1 MIKQLPKNLLRQWQ
15 LQRQRLPYKRHLK
28 FLSSSNYDPTIKK
41 SLLTDRELSDGG
53 IKGSGHVPKGSVA
66 VYVGPELRRFVIP
79 LRFLAMPEFRDLM
92 DEAAEEF
99 GFQKEGGLQ
108 IPCDVQYFEY
118 VLLRC
123 ATQLNV

>member
-15 LQRQRLPYKRHLK
+15 WQRLPYKRHLK
-28 FLSSSNYDPTIKK
+28 FLSSSNYDPKVKK
-41 SLLTDRELSDGG
+41 SLLSDRELSDGG
-53 IKGSGHVPKGSVA
+53 IKGSAHVPKGSVV
-66 VYVGPELRRFVIP
+66 VYVGPEFRRFVIP
-79 LRFLAMPEFRDLM
+79 IRFLAMPEFRDLM

-99 GFQKEGGLQ
+99 GFQREGGLK
-108 IPCDVQYFEY
+108 IPCDEQYFEY